1 MSATVRGVS
10 VEGRKGSR
18 DEDHVREYSVVYKVV
33 TDDLDPAAV
42 CVSKSAD
49 QGDSPWDWLV
59 EATFSSK
66 VDNADATENPLD
78 EPADISY
85 SFQQR
90 RILVPG
96 RFNDP
101 AAPPYGGDWQ
111 AGIYAPNG
119 ELFNPQPEV
128 EINEPVLRIKRN
140 VDSINPQS

>member
-1 MSATVRGVS
+1 
-10 VEGRKGSR
+10 
-18 DEDHVREYSVVYKVV
+18 
-33 TDDLDPAAV
+33 
-42 CVSKSAD
+42 
-49 QGDSPWDWLV
+49 
-59 EATFSSK
+59 
-66 VDNADATENPLD
+66 
-78 EPADISY
+78 Y

-140 VDSINPQS
+140 VDSINPQSFLTLANAVNADPFQGAEPRQLKLSAPEAVRKFNKQIGFYWEVSYGIVFRWETWDIQVLNQGTFYWESGTPADAIWSSTQ